1 MLKQALNAGTWKNI
15 PSFTYLPG
23 LLKASLGIYP
33 NYCLWRKKTTRFLLC
48 QGCWQEEHNKIWQQL
63 SVYRPQIMALNE
75 HAVEMPRESTECLGN
90 SYEFFLLGPWG
101 RSCCPGWYFSNWSFF
116 FPLNLERWWKKRL
129 KYAEESEKGE
139 TSTYSQVVL
148 EIITFCSPIHTYIW
162 LLVV

>member
-23 LLKASLGIYP
+23 LLKASLGVSQLLP
-33 NYCLWRKKTTRFLLC
+33 LAKNKNTWFLLC

-63 SVYRPQIMALNE
+63 SVYRPQILALNE
-75 HAVEMPRESTECLGN
+75 HAVEMPRESPE
-90 SYEFFLLGPWG
+90 
-101 RSCCPGWYFSNWSFF
+101 CPGKFVFF
-116 FPLNLERWWKKRL
+116 FSQFRSEKELLPRVIFFHGLFFFLNLERWWKKIDRL

-148 EIITFCSPIHTYIW
+148 EIITFCSPIHTYI
-162 LLVV
+162 

>member
-23 LLKASLGIYP
+23 LLKASLGVSQLLP
-33 NYCLWRKKTTRFLLC
+33 LAEKSTWFLLC

-63 SVYRPQIMALNE
+63 SVYRPQILALNE

-90 SYEFFLLGPWG
+90 SYFLFSQFRGEG
-101 RSCCPGWYFSNWSFF
+101 VVAPGDIFPRVVFF
-116 FPLNLERWWKKRL
+116 FLNLERWWKKLDRL

-148 EIITFCSPIHTYIW
+148 EIITFCSPIHTYI
-162 LLVV
+162 